1 MCSRY
6 SQTKS
11 PAELAKRFKAR
22 QPKSNL
28 QPRYNI
34 APTQEAPVLRL
45 DAAGE
50 REISLL
56 RWGLLPSW
64 TKEIAGAPLINAR
77 AETLG
82 EKASFKQSLAR
93 RRCLVLSDGFYEWQK
108 LGKDKLPWRF
118 LRQDGEAFA
127 MAGLW
132 DVWQPA
138 EGPAVESF
146 TIVTTA
152 ANDLVSPVHDRMPVI
167 SPTRKRQMRGSRP
180 LRPACSR
187 PARHSSWTPTASA
200 LPSAISATTT
210 RAFWRR
216 SRPDSAC
223 GRFGSTGG
231 PFLSCGFCRAQNRF

>member
-11 PAELAKRFKAR
+11 PTELAKRFKAR
-22 QPKSNL
+22 APKSNL

-34 APTQEAPVLRL
+34 APTQEASVLRL
-45 DAAGE
+45 DADGA

-56 RWGLLPSW
+56 RWGLVPNW
-64 TKEIAGAPLINAR
+64 AKEIAGAPLINAR
-77 AETLG
+77 AETLS
-82 EKASFKQSLAR
+82 EKASFKQAVER

-108 LGKDKLPWRF
+108 VGKEKLPWRF

-152 ANDLVSPVHDRMPVI
+152 ANDLVGTVHDRMPVI
-167 SPTRKRQMRGSRP
+167 FPDEETADAWLAAPSPGLLGPCPTFVMDAYRIG
-180 LRPACSR
+180 PAVGNFRNDDASLLE
-187 PARHSSWTPTASA
+187 PAV
-200 LPSAISATTT
+200 
-210 RAFWRR
+210 F
-216 SRPDSAC
+216 
-223 GRFGSTGG
+223 
-231 PFLSCGFCRAQNRF
+231 

>member
-34 APTQEAPVLRL
+34 APTQDAPVLRL
-45 DAAGE
+45 DAAGG
-50 REISLL
+50 REIELM
-56 RWGLLPSW
+56 RWGLVPSW
-64 TKEIAGAPLINAR
+64 AKEIAQSSKGAPMINAR

-82 EKASFKQSLAR
+82 EQASFKQSFER

-108 LGKDKLPWRF
+108 VAKDKLPWRF

-138 EGPAVESF
+138 EGPAIESF
-146 TIVTTA
+146 TIVTTT
-152 ANDLVSPVHDRMPVI
+152 ANDLVRPVHDRMPVI
-167 SPTRKRQMRGSRP
+167 FPDEESASAWLDEPAADL
-180 LRPACSR
+180 LRPC
-187 PARHSSWTPTASA
+187 PAFVMDAYR
-200 LPSAISATTT
+200 I
-210 RAFWRR
+210 
-216 SRPDSAC
+216 
-223 GRFGSTGG
+223 G
-231 PFLSCGFCRAQNRF
+231 PAVGNFRNDDESLLAPVEA

>member
-22 QPKSNL
+22 APKSNL

-45 DAAGE
+45 DANGA

-56 RWGLLPSW
+56 RWGLVPNW
-64 TKEIAGAPLINAR
+64 AKEIAGAPLINAR
-77 AETLG
+77 AETLS
-82 EKASFKQSLAR
+82 EKASFKQAFER
-93 RRCLVLSDGFYEWQK
+93 RRCLVLADGFYEWQK
-108 LGKDKLPWRF
+108 AGKDKLPWRF

-132 DVWQPA
+132 DVWRPA
-138 EGPAVESF
+138 QGEPVESF

-152 ANDLVSPVHDRMPVI
+152 ANDLVRPVHDRMPVI
-167 SPTRKRQMRGSRP
+167 FPDEES
-180 LRPACSR
+180 
-187 PARHSSWTPTASA
+187 ASA
-200 LPSAISATTT
+200 WLDRPSADLLAPCPTFIMDAY
-210 RAFWRR
+210 RI
-216 SRPDSAC
+216 
-223 GRFGSTGG
+223 G
-231 PFLSCGFCRAQNRF
+231 PAVGNFRNDDESLLEPVVA

>member
-6 SQTKS
+6 SQSKS

-45 DAAGE
+45 AADGG
-50 REISLL
+50 REIALL
-56 RWGLLPSW
+56 RWGLVPSW
-64 TKEIAGAPLINAR
+64 AKEISGAPLINAR

-82 EKASFKQSLAR
+82 EKASFRQCFER

-108 LGKDKLPWRF
+108 AGKDKLPWRF

-138 EGPAVESF
+138 AGPAIESF
-146 TIVTTA
+146 AVVTTA
-152 ANDLVSPVHDRMPVI
+152 ANDLVRPVHDRMPVI
-167 SPTRKRQMRGSRP
+167 FPDEESADAWLAKPAADL
-180 LRPACSR
+180 LRPC
-187 PARHSSWTPTASA
+187 PAFVMDAYRIGP
-200 LPSAISATTT
+200 AIGNFRNDDESLLAPLE
-210 RAFWRR
+210 A
-216 SRPDSAC
+216 
-223 GRFGSTGG
+223 
-231 PFLSCGFCRAQNRF
+231 